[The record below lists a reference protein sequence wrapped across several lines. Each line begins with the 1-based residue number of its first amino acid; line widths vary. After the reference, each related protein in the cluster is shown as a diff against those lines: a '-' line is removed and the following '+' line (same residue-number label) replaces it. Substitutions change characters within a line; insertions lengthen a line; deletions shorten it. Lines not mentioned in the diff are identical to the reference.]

1 MDVTSCSHVCGNE
14 LALFQLAQQLL
25 SPQSLPLS
33 VLWTV
38 IQLGGCS
45 EHKMREKV
53 NFLSGVASSITIKV
67 LVCAQCDEHRCFCFH
82 FFSTV
87 VFVCV
92 GIKN

>member
-53 NFLSGVASSITIKV
+53 NFLSGVAGSITIKV
-67 LVCAQCDEHRCFCFH
+67 LVLSVMSIAASAAI
-82 FFSTV
+82 FFYSF
-87 VFVCV
+87 FVCV
-92 GIKN
+92 GIKS